1 MKHKIFIEL
10 AYIAIIIY
18 AIWYISDIQHKLSV
32 AHGGLTEQREI
43 IKKQQEAIIKQEI
56 LINALDKY
64 IIFLENGQVPLY
76 KDKGKS
82 PIYNEPL

>member
-18 AIWYISDIQHKLSV
+18 AIWYISDIQHRLSV
-32 AHGGLTEQREI
+32 AHGALIEQREML
-43 IKKQQEAIIKQEI
+43 KTQQDTIIKQKL
-56 LINALDKY
+56 LIDALEKY
-64 IIFLENGQVPLY
+64 IIFSENGQVPLY
-76 KDKGKS
+76 IDKGKS